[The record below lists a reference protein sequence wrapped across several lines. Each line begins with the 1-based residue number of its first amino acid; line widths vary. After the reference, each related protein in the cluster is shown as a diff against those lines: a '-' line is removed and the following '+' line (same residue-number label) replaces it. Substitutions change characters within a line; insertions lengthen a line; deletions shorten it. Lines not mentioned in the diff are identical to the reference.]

1 MANSYKALKNH
12 ASAQARVL
20 TTENGLVLYSYNT
33 EVIKLENGWLQCYG
47 LYSMTTRKHI
57 GWFLREYLPQFSF
70 QDIKLLY
77 NAGMKMNIVTGE
89 CVKP

>member
-1 MANSYKALKNH
+1 MASYKALKNH
-12 ASAQARVL
+12 AGAQARVL
-20 TTENGLVLYSYNT
+20 TTENGLVLYSYRT